1 MSVGDGRSPRS
12 PRWGR
17 SGCCPPICWCC
28 SSGEGY
34 PRCRVSLH
42 IFLLCNVLRQRD
54 DPAGRDFQRDGLALT
69 GNPRDPGPLD
79 ARHPLKDLVKSR
91 LQRDLHAQIGP
102 RLERDPVGQPE
113 KHRLG
118 GAQKRRTCQ
127 GVCHVVCVIW
137 GHIQHWH
144 GNLRAG
150 EKPVAPDHDVDGS
163 VAKILMLIAFLVRFL
178 HTHVS
183 FRPTGECTMISFS
196 GCHFPKEAILYAV
209 FFYVRY
215 GVSYRD
221 LEEIMAERGVD
232 VDHTTLNRWV
242 IKYAP
247 LIATEAQRRKSGTST
262 SWRMDETYIKVK
274 GKWMYYYRAIDK
286 FGKTLDFMLS
296 EQRDEAAATAFF
308 KRAIQNNGFPDRV
321 VIDKSGANLA
331 GLNNMNYLLLL
342 NGWFWL
348 IEILQV
354 KYLNNIIEQD
364 HRFIK
369 KLTKQMKG
377 FKSFL
382 SASATLDGIEV
393 AHMIRKKQFGTPGQS
408 AFQQF
413 SALAG

>member
-1 MSVGDGRSPRS
+1 
-12 PRWGR
+12 
-17 SGCCPPICWCC
+17 
-28 SSGEGY
+28 
-34 PRCRVSLH
+34 
-42 IFLLCNVLRQRD
+42 
-54 DPAGRDFQRDGLALT
+54 
-69 GNPRDPGPLD
+69 
-79 ARHPLKDLVKSR
+79 
-91 LQRDLHAQIGP
+91 
-102 RLERDPVGQPE
+102 
-113 KHRLG
+113 
-118 GAQKRRTCQ
+118 
-127 GVCHVVCVIW
+127 
-137 GHIQHWH
+137 
-144 GNLRAG
+144 
-150 EKPVAPDHDVDGS
+150 
-163 VAKILMLIAFLVRFL
+163 
-178 HTHVS
+178 
-183 FRPTGECTMISFS
+183 MISFS

-296 EQRDEAAATAFF
+296 EKRDEAAATAFF

-331 GLNNMNYLLLL
+331 GLNNMNCLLLL